1 MYIYLVTAV
10 LGFIRDYSKT
20 KNVNIIKF
28 MRSPLIILIIQQIL
42 KLYDINNS
50 ILYSLI
56 LERWFFLIFKTYLS
70 VRNND
75 YYVKKEKYKK
85 KNKKN

>member
-1 MYIYLVTAV
+1 MYIYFVTAV

-28 MRSPLIILIIQQIL
+28 MRSPLIILIIQEIL

-56 LERWFFLIFKTYLS
+56 LERWFFLIFLKHIYLF
-70 VRNND
+70 VIMITM
-75 YYVKKEKYKK
+75 
-85 KNKKN
+85 